1 MRKIALLALLTSLI
15 LPVALL
21 AAGPVLSDSGSLRA
35 QLPAGLCL
43 NCKWKFGLRAH
54 YHSTPSFA
62 VMHGDGWG
70 DGFHLDWRPGN
81 CDVVHG
87 LCVVIL
93 TDAHELTK
101 EISDA
106 VAANDIESLVK
117 FAALPSVNL
126 FADRSAIQ
134 VLGCDG
140 KTIAGHVPADQT
152 LLDEIEAATG
162 EILDL
167 DPDA

>member
-70 DGFHLDWRPGN
+70 DGFHLDWRRGN

-87 LCVVIL
+87 ICVV
-93 TDAHELTK
+93 
-101 EISDA
+101 
-106 VAANDIESLVK
+106 
-117 FAALPSVNL
+117 
-126 FADRSAIQ
+126 
-134 VLGCDG
+134 
-140 KTIAGHVPADQT
+140 
-152 LLDEIEAATG
+152 
-162 EILDL
+162 
-167 DPDA
+167 